1 MILQETRGK
10 LLGLMILNGFP
21 LSAAGDEHMRNKRR
35 WNHKFWLVL
44 WMFALPLTKQGT
56 TATSSPKKTTT
67 NQIPSKPHHL
77 FPCPPKKKQP
87 RIPHQATMAW
97 TKSNPSVHQSSAWN
111 SAPTPIGA
119 VSIFGGASQIKSK
132 DLTDF
137 GRFWKPT
144 LHNQW
149 QDMVGWCFG
158 ALFLL
163 SLYVGHSLKHLT
175 TSPQCSWL
183 QGSSFKWFRS
193 IAQEWFSSLV
203 EILLMAWCGST
214 GYCLMPGLP
223 PSNPFRSLPRKKK
236 LFIFHRKG
244 HVAFGSEFWSNIS
257 NNNYSH

>member
-1 MILQETRGK
+1 MNICETKEDETTNFDWFCGCLPYLWPNK
-10 LLGLMILNGFP
+10 AP
-21 LSAAGDEHMRNKRR
+21 L
-35 WNHKFWLVL
+35 
-44 WMFALPLTKQGT
+44 LPLHQRRQRPTKFLPNLTISFAAPQ
-56 TATSSPKKTTT
+56 
-67 NQIPSKPHHL
+67 
-77 FPCPPKKKQP
+77 KKQP

-144 LHNQW
+144 FHNQW

-183 QGSSFKWFRS
+183 QGSSFK
-193 IAQEWFSSLV
+193 
-203 EILLMAWCGST
+203 
-214 GYCLMPGLP
+214 
-223 PSNPFRSLPRKKK
+223 
-236 LFIFHRKG
+236 
-244 HVAFGSEFWSNIS
+244 
-257 NNNYSH
+257 